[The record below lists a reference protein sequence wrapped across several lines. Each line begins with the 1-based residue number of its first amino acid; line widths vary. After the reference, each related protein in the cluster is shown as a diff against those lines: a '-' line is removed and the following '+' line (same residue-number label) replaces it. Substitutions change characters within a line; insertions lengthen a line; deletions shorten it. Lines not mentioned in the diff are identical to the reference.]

1 MTRALSV
8 CLGIPLLLLG
18 CATGAFASVDN
29 ALVALI
35 PSNSKLVAGI
45 DLVQCRSSQFGQ
57 FLLSKSQADD
67 QHLNEFMTQTGFDPR
82 RDLESV
88 LVTSTAD
95 GEKTSAFAILARG
108 SFDRAKI
115 TALATSK
122 GAVASTYQGVGLLV
136 SKDHGQQVAIAFPDT
151 GLAVM
156 GDLASVHQ
164 VIQNLSAPASL
175 DVDLTNQIDAI
186 GNLND
191 AWFVSTNGA
200 GMLGKDFSAT
210 TGQNAGQM
218 QALQS
223 VHTASG
229 GVKFGSNVAVTF
241 DAGTRSEQDAKSLT
255 DVVRF
260 MASMVQMQRQQDPRA
275 GIMASAMD
283 NMQLTTN
290 GPSVHIAFSMS
301 EKNLEQ
307 IADLGPAAKR

>member
-1 MTRALSV
+1 M
-8 CLGIPLLLLG
+8 LGG
-18 CATGAFASVDN
+18 ATGALASVDN
-29 ALVALI
+29 GLVALI

-45 DLVQCRSSQFGQ
+45 DVVQCRSSQFGQ

-67 QHLNEFMTQTGFDPR
+67 EHLNEFMTQTGFDPR
-82 RDLESV
+82 RDLDSV
-88 LVTSTAD
+88 LVTSTDD
-95 GEKTSAFAILARG
+95 GGKTSAFAILARG
-108 SFDRAKI
+108 SFDQSKI
-115 TALATSK
+115 TSLAISK
-122 GAVASTYQGVGLLV
+122 GAVASSYKGISLLV
-136 SKDHGQQVAIAFPDT
+136 SKEHDQQVAIAFPDT

-186 GNLND
+186 GTNND

-223 VHTASG
+223 VHSASG
-229 GVKFGSNVAVTF
+229 GVKFGTTVAVTF
-241 DAGTRSEQDAKSLT
+241 DAGTRSEQDARSLT

-275 GIMASAMD
+275 GIVASAMD

-307 IADLGPAAKR
+307 IADMRPAEKH

>member
-1 MTRALSV
+1 MTRALSAYFA
-8 CLGIPLLLLG
+8 IPLLVLG
-18 CATGAFASVDN
+18 GATGVFASVDN

-45 DLVQCRSSQFGQ
+45 DVVQCRSSQFGQ

-67 QHLNEFMTQTGFDPR
+67 EHLNEFMTQTGFDPR

-88 LVTSTAD
+88 LVTSTED
-95 GEKTSAFAILARG
+95 GEKNSAFAILARG

-122 GAVASTYQGVGLLV
+122 GAAANTYQGVNLLI
-136 SKDHGQQVAIAFPDT
+136 SKDRGQQVAIAFPDT

-164 VIQNLSAPASL
+164 VIQNLSAPSSL

-186 GNLND
+186 GTSSD

-210 TGQNAGQM
+210 TGQNAGQL

-223 VHTASG
+223 VRTASG
-229 GVKFGSNVAVTF
+229 GLKFGSNVAVTF

-275 GIMASAMD
+275 GIVASAMD

-307 IADLGPAAKR
+307 IADLGPAAKH